1 MFEWEQFLDVAV
13 YLQELGDSNHGL
25 SEAAYRCAV
34 SRAYYGAY
42 HCALSLANRCGFDAE
57 LYLSDRRMSEHRK
70 LQVWYKEKYGN
81 KSMGNSISKQLH
93 RLHDWRKD
101 ADYKDTTA
109 KEINFKIS
117 CQNAILLSKELVQKI
132 QLSS

>member
-1 MFEWEQFLDVAV
+1 
-13 YLQELGDSNHGL
+13 
-25 SEAAYRCAV
+25 
-34 SRAYYGAY
+34 
-42 HCALSLANRCGFDAE
+42 
-57 LYLSDRRMSEHRK
+57 MSEHRK
-70 LQVWYKEKYGN
+70 LQVWYREKYGD